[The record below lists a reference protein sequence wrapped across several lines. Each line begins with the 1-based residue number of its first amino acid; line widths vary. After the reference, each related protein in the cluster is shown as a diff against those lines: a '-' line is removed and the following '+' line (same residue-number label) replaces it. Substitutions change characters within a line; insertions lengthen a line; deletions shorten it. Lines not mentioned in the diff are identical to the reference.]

1 MEVTLLV
8 SEGGNTSLL
17 AVYSKVSV
25 RDCPTYATVNFVAHY
40 FAQSGVSSAEVNG
53 PTGDIASSSEPRTR
67 PYPAQPLAASG
78 YPTVP

>member
-1 MEVTLLV
+1 VEVTLLV

-40 FAQSGVSSAEVNG
+40 LARSCVSSSEVNG
-53 PTGDIASSSEPRTR
+53 PTGDIASSGEFRIR
-67 PYPAQPLAASG
+67 PYSA
-78 YPTVP
+78 